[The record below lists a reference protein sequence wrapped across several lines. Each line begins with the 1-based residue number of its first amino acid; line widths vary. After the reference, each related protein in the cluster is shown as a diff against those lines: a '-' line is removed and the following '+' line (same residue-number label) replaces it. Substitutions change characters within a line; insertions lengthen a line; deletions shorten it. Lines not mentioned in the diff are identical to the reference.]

1 MDDYVDDAQ
10 GYKTHL
16 SESYERI
23 MREAKGKDLPPVAK
37 EKEQDLNSLKADIV
51 TYAKSLGFVSIGVTK
66 IDRRF
71 ISVEVD
77 DELIYDT
84 MIILGYEMPHTV
96 VHNYPEPKHDTAA
109 YYGYSHCA
117 RYVHDVA
124 DFIRAKGYDCRAR
137 SWEGFIKYSVHA
149 VNAGMGNFSTYGI
162 CHTPEAGTRLKYCS
176 VIIDAELPMDQP
188 KDFNIEEFCAR
199 CRMCQNRVPLE
210 LFQKKK
216 CGIEEP

>member
-1 MDDYVDDAQ
+1 M
-10 GYKTHL
+10 
-16 SESYERI
+16 
-23 MREAKGKDLPPVAK
+23 
-37 EKEQDLNSLKADIV
+37 
-51 TYAKSLGFVSIGVTK
+51 
-66 IDRRF
+66 
-71 ISVEVD
+71 EVD

-176 VIIDAELPMDQP
+176 VIIDAELLWINLRILILKNFVQDAVCV
-188 KDFNIEEFCAR
+188 K
-199 CRMCQNRVPLE
+199 NRVPLE

-216 CGIEEP
+216 CGIEEPLNEQPTI